1 MPVHNSDIAAKLS
14 RLADLLEIE
23 GANRFRVRAYRT
35 AARAIEGLP
44 HSVAS
49 LVADKKDLTE
59 LPGIGE
65 DLAGK
70 LKEIVAT
77 GRLSLLD
84 DVTARTPGE
93 LAELARLP
101 GLGPK
106 RVKILHEQLHI
117 QSLQDLAQAA
127 QGGRVREL
135 AGFGKKTE
143 DKILAELGRHRQS
156 EQRIK
161 LMVAEELAEPLLAH
175 LRQTGGVKQA
185 IIAGSYRRRRQT
197 VRDLDILV
205 TCGKSADVMKRF
217 VTYEDVDQIVS
228 QGTTRSTVVLRSG
241 VHVDLRVVP
250 DESYGAALQYF
261 TGSKAH
267 NIALRTRAVKRGLKV
282 NEYGVF
288 RGETLVAGRTEEKV
302 YEAIGL
308 PYIEPE
314 LRENRGEIEAAA
326 QRKLPRLITRNDL
339 QGDLHCHT
347 KASDGHATIE
357 EMAKAARDHGYG
369 YVAIS
374 DHTQHVTVAHGMDAK
389 RFARHLQ
396 DIERVNERLDG
407 ITVLKSAEVDI
418 LEDGSLDLPDEIL
431 MELDLAVCAIHSKFN
446 LSRARQTERVIRA
459 MDRPSFTIF
468 AHPTGR
474 LVNEREPYEID
485 LERIMLAARE
495 RGCFLEV
502 NAQPVRMDLSDV
514 HCKMAKD
521 MGVKVAVS
529 TDAHSTTDL
538 ELIRFGIDQ
547 ARRGW
552 LEPDDVLNTRTWVN
566 LKQLIKRK

>member
-1 MPVHNSDIAAKLS
+1 MPVHNADIAGMLS

-44 HSVAS
+44 HSVAT
-49 LVADKKDLTE
+49 LVEEEKDLTE

-65 DLAGK
+65 DLAAK
-70 LKEIVAT
+70 LKEIVET
-77 GRLSLLD
+77 GHLPLLD
-84 DVTARTPGE
+84 EVTARTPGE
-93 LAELARLP
+93 LADLANLP

-106 RVKILHEQLHI
+106 RVKILYDQLHI
-117 QSLQDLAQAA
+117 QTLEDLAQAA
-127 QGGRVREL
+127 QAGKVREL

-143 DKILAELGRHRQS
+143 DKILVELGRRRES

-161 LMVAEELAEPLLAH
+161 LMAAEEIAEPLLAQ
-175 LRQTGGVKQA
+175 LTRAGGVKQA
-185 IIAGSYRRRRQT
+185 VIAGSYRRRRET

-205 TCGKSADVMKRF
+205 TCAKSDEVMKRF

-250 DESYGAALQYF
+250 DQSYGAALQYF

-267 NIALRTRAVKRGLKV
+267 NIAIRTRAVKRGLKV

-288 RGETLVAGRTEEKV
+288 RGEKVLAGRTEEEIYAAV
-302 YEAIGL
+302 GL
-308 PYIEPE
+308 PFIEPE
-314 LRENRGEIEAAA
+314 LRENWGEIEAAT
-326 QRKLPRLITRNDL
+326 RKRLPRLVTRADL
-339 QGDLHCHT
+339 RGDLHCHT

-357 EMAKAARDHGYG
+357 QTAKAARDLGYD

-374 DHTQHVTVAHGMDAK
+374 DHTQRVRVAHGLDAK
-389 RFARHLQ
+389 RFAKHLE

-418 LEDGSLDLPDEIL
+418 LEDGALDLPDEIL
-431 MELDLAVCAIHSKFN
+431 KKLDLTVCAIHFKFN
-446 LSRARQTERVIRA
+446 LSRAKQTERVIRA
-459 MDRPSFTIF
+459 MDSPHFTIL

-474 LVNEREPYEID
+474 LLNEREPYEVD
-485 LERIMLAARE
+485 LERVMHAARE

-502 NAQPVRMDLSDV
+502 NAQPVRLDLSDV

-521 MGVKVAVS
+521 IGVKVAVS

-538 ELIRFGIDQ
+538 EFIRFGLDQ

-552 LEPDDVLNTRTWVN
+552 LEREDVLNTRKWADV
-566 LKQLIKRK
+566 KKLIKRK

>member
-1 MPVHNSDIAAKLS
+1 MPVHNSDIAAILS

-44 HSVAS
+44 SSVAS

-70 LKEIVAT
+70 LKEIVET

-84 DVTARTPGE
+84 EVTARTPGE

-106 RVKILHEQLHI
+106 RVKVLYDQLHI

-143 DKILAELGRHRQS
+143 DNILAELGRHRQS

-161 LMVAEELAEPLLAH
+161 LMVAEEVAEPLLAH
-175 LRQTGGVKQA
+175 LRKTGGVKQA

-205 TCGKSADVMKRF
+205 TCRKSADVMKRF
-217 VTYEDVDQIVS
+217 VTYDDVDQIVS
-228 QGTTRSTVVLRSG
+228 QGATRSTVVLRSG

-288 RGETLVAGRTEEKV
+288 RGERRVAGATEEKV

-326 QRKLPRLITRNDL
+326 KRKLPRLITRNDL
-339 QGDLHCHT
+339 RGDLHCHT

-357 EMAKAARDHGYG
+357 QMAKAARDHGYG

-389 RFARHLQ
+389 RFAKHLQ

-446 LSRARQTERVIRA
+446 LSRARQTERVVRA
-459 MDRPSFTIF
+459 MDSPYFTIF

-521 MGVKVAVS
+521 MGLKVAVS
-529 TDAHSTTDL
+529 TDAHSTTDF

-552 LEPDDVLNTRTWVN
+552 LEPKDVLNTRTWVN
-566 LKQLIKRK
+566 LKKLLKRK